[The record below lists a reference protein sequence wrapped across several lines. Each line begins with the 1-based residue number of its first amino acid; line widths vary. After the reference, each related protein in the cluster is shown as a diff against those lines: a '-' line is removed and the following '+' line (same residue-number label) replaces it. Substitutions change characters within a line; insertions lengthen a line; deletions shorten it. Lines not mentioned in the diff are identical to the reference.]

1 MQPKKLLKVTL
12 YRPGPVYQEFE
23 NVKEVD
29 YKSFFVHIIFWDK
42 DGEEKT
48 EIFHHTE
55 VVRITLVRSDMPS
68 LPAPSIVG
76 FKPKVAN

>member
-1 MQPKKLLKVTL
+1 MAPKKLLKAVL
-12 YRPGPVYQEFE
+12 HRPTSRIEFD
-23 NVKEVD
+23 NVKEVT
-29 YKSFFVHIIFWDK
+29 YHSFFVHIVFWEK

-55 VVRITLVRSDMPS
+55 VVRIQLVSSDMSS
-68 LPAPSIVG
+68 LAAPAIAV